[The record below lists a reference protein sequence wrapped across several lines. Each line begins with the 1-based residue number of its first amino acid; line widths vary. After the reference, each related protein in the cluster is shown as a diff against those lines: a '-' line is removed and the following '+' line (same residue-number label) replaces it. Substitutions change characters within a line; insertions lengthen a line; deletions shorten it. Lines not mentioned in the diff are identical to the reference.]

1 MLTDERARGL
11 AHAPGYPCLSCP
23 ARRAPRTRALSWGAP
38 AAPRYL
44 TIYEHG
50 HTPCRCVDI
59 CCYTYCCTQLE
70 DTVVA
75 STRFQTARAI
85 VAAQPQPAARHPRG
99 RHRAAAAADCC
110 HPRRRSHPCRLPPCR
125 LRAAACPSI
134 YQLHKVATFEFHYK
148 DSALPERRIFM
159 QLSRNLGQKNR
170 NCAMKFGRPP
180 DAKLWPR
187 LTHAPV
193 HPVI

>member
-1 MLTDERARGL
+1 MSQSVRAAPQDQLATMLTDERARGL

-110 HPRRRSHPCRLPPCR
+110 HPRRRSHSCRLPPCR
-125 LRAAACPSI
+125 LRAAACASI
-134 YQLHKVATFEFHYK
+134 DKLTK
-148 DSALPERRIFM
+148 L
-159 QLSRNLGQKNR
+159 QLSSFIPTFHLFLSVEFLCNYH
-170 NCAMKFGRPP
+170 AIW
-180 DAKLWPR
+180 AEKLE
-187 LTHAPV
+187 
-193 HPVI
+193 IMQ